1 MERGYVELHAKSFY
15 SFGVGAS
22 HPHELLAQA
31 KEYGYSSLALTD
43 TNLCGALEF
52 ARLANS
58 LGIRPITG
66 GELTLDD
73 GSRVTLLAK
82 TRQGYANIS
91 RLFTLANAVDRREPR
106 LDCRHLPAHAE
117 GIILLTG
124 GRDSCLA
131 RLTLGGRRQQATA
144 LLREYARWYG
154 PDSVYVE
161 LQQNFL
167 EGDTMRNRKLAGVA
181 EEAGIPLVVTNDVHY
196 HAPERYRL
204 QNALVAVRLN
214 TTIDQALPHLRPN
227 DHLYLK
233 PPAEMAR
240 LFADFPE
247 AVANTLRI
255 AEECAFDLSTD
266 LGYTLPEPALP
277 DGYTAESYLKRLCHE
292 AAVRRYGSVSKRV
305 AERLEEEFSL
315 IGSHG
320 LAGFLLLYREI
331 VLIAHEIVEEREKN
345 GEGRGL
351 SSVVEG
357 RDPPGRGRG
366 SSVALLVGYLI
377 GISHVDPLKWNL
389 TLERFLS
396 ADMTVLPDIDLD
408 FPRALRDELIE
419 RVHRQFGPEYAVLAG
434 AIATY
439 KIKGVLRDLGKA
451 LGLPQEELSLLS
463 KQMRSHDAALLREE
477 MTQLPAFSQRVNACG
492 WRELIEL
499 APQLMGA
506 PKLLSQHVG
515 GMILS
520 SSPLPEMVPVREG
533 AIEGRFIMDWD
544 KDSVADAGFAK
555 IDILSLPVLDQL
567 EEALDLVE
575 LREGKRPDLSRIDP
589 EDPKVYDMINAG
601 LSKGIFL
608 LQSPAQLKMGQR
620 LRSRNLLDL
629 AYQVALIRPGVGVQG
644 SAVSQFV
651 ERYRHGA
658 EWEYDHPLEERALAR
673 GYGIIVWQEQVVQLI
688 TDVTGMTAA
697 QADEIRRAFAKSN
710 NEHLIALH
718 WEQFREGAR
727 GRGVP
732 EETARRIFA
741 KINGHYMF
749 PESHSHA
756 FAITAFQAAWL
767 KCYYPLEFFVALM
780 NNQPMGFYPLETL
793 KQDARRF
800 GVPFLNPCI
809 NRSQIRCTPE
819 SGSVRMGLVFTKDV
833 GAASARRIVEERERH
848 GEYASTGDLVRR
860 TGMNDQAVLSLAL
873 AGAFDGIAPNRR
885 QALWE
890 AGLTVRPAG
899 NGQRAL
905 SLLRPDSVAALTDFD
920 AREQMIGEY
929 QVLEVYPKGHL
940 MEFVRPTLGGHIRS
954 SVEVERLGEGAAVT
968 VAGWPVARQHPR
980 GREGTVFVTIEDE
993 FGDIQIILWADVFA
1007 RHSRELDSQVI
1018 EVSGVI
1024 SKWDGTTNV
1033 IVSSLRAIRVG
1044 VAMPRAHDWH

>member
-1 MERGYVELHAKSFY
+1 MESGYVELHAKSFY

-31 KEYGYSSLALTD
+31 KEYGYGSLALTD

-82 TRQGYANIS
+82 TRQGYSNIS

-106 LDCRHLPAHAE
+106 LDPGHLAAHAE
-117 GIILLTG
+117 GVILLTG

-131 RLTLGGRRQQATA
+131 RLALGGRRQQAA
-144 LLREYARWYG
+144 ARLQAYAGWYG
-154 PDSVYVE
+154 RDSVYVE
-161 LQQNFL
+161 LQRNFL

-266 LGYTLPEPALP
+266 LGYMLPEPALP
-277 DGYTAESYLKRLCHE
+277 EGYTAESYLKRLCYE
-292 AAVRRYGSVSKRV
+292 AAARRYGSVSERV

-357 RDPPGRGRG
+357 REPPGRGRG

-377 GISHVDPLKWNL
+377 GISHIDPLAWNL

-396 ADMTVLPDIDLD
+396 EDMTVLPDIDLD

-419 RVHRQFGPEYAVLAG
+419 RVHRRFGPEYAVLAG
-434 AIATY
+434 AIFTY
-439 KIKGVLRDLGKA
+439 KIKGVLQDLGKA
-451 LGLPQEELSLLS
+451 LGLPREELSLLS
-463 KQMRSHDAALLREE
+463 KQMRSHDAARLREE

-492 WRELIEL
+492 WKELIEL

-520 SSPLPEMVPVREG
+520 SSPLPEMVPVRAG

-575 LREGKRPDLSRIDP
+575 LREGKRPDLSGIDP

-688 TDVTGMTAA
+688 TDVTGLTAA

-718 WEQFREGAR
+718 WERFREGAR

-833 GAASARRIVEERERH
+833 GAASAKRIVEERERH
-848 GEYASTGDLVRR
+848 GEYVSTGDLVRR

-905 SLLRPDSVAALTDFD
+905 SLLRPDSVAELTDFD

-929 QVLEVYPKGHL
+929 QVLEIYPKGHL
-940 MEFVRPTLGGHIRS
+940 MEFVRPTLGRHIRS

-1033 IVSSLRAIRVG
+1033 IVSSLRAVRVG

>member
-31 KEYGYSSLALTD
+31 KEYGYGSLALTD

-66 GELTLDD
+66 GELTLTD

-82 TRQGYANIS
+82 TRRGYANIS

-106 LDCRHLPAHAE
+106 LDCRHLPTHAE

-131 RLTLGGRRQQATA
+131 RLALAGQRQKAA
-144 LLREYARWYG
+144 ARLREYAGWYG

-161 LQQNFL
+161 LQRNFL

-255 AEECAFDLSTD
+255 AEECSFDLSTD

-277 DGYTAESYLKRLCHE
+277 EGYTAESYLKRLCYE
-292 AAVRRYGSVSKRV
+292 AAARRYGSVSKRI

-315 IGSHG
+315 IGGHG

-331 VLIAHEIVEEREKN
+331 VLIAQGIVEERGKG
-345 GEGRGL
+345 GEGREL

-463 KQMRSHDAALLREE
+463 KQMRSHDAARLREE

-492 WRELIEL
+492 WKELIEL

-520 SSPLPEMVPVREG
+520 SSPLPEMVPVRAG

-575 LREGKRPDLSRIDP
+575 LRAGKRPDLSRIDP
-589 EDPKVYDMINAG
+589 EDSKVYDMINAG

-688 TDVTGMTAA
+688 TDVTGLTAA

-727 GRGVP
+727 GRGVS

-848 GEYASTGDLVRR
+848 GEYVSTGDLVRR

-954 SVEVERLGEGAAVT
+954 SIEVERLDSGAAVT